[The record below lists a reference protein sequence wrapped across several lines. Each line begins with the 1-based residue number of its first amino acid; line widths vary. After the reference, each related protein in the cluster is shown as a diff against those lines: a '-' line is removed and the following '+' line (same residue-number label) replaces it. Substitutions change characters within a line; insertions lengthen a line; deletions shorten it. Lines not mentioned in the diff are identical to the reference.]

1 MLDITLAYDATNAE
15 LIPFTE
21 SIKLTDVLSG
31 EASTLELVLSN
42 IDGRFIGNWAA
53 VKGDVLNFSLGA
65 APPRAFAI
73 DKVSVTRRP
82 ATVTWSAT
90 ARPMTTR
97 KPSSGGT
104 GSTPPPPEAAVLN
117 TRESWPAVR
126 GLTLSGLL
134 SRVAS
139 DAGMTHK
146 YAHDDDPSLGTVAR
160 YQETAWALLSRQA
173 ARFGCT
179 VNATA
184 DTLTIVGP
192 KRASSPSP
200 SSTVPVQ
207 ATITLPDSQIE
218 AIESADTISPATV
231 RAVEIDPFAAA
242 TVVDESGDGDGD
254 DLLVDQ
260 VGGDASSIVGL
271 KTALAASC
279 RIIILP
285 QEITA
290 GALVE
295 TTEGTFEV
303 SRVEYARTPQNESM
317 SLSCKGV

>member
-1 MLDITLAYDATNAE
+1 MLDITLAYNATNAE

-42 IDGRFIGNWAA
+42 VDGRFIGNWAA

-73 DKVSVTRRP
+73 DKVAVVRRP
-82 ATVTWSAT
+82 ATVTWYAT

-104 GSTPPPPEAAVLN
+104 GATPPPPEAAVLN
-117 TRESWPAVR
+117 TRESWAAIM

-134 SRVAS
+134 SRVAR
-139 DAGMTHK
+139 DAGMTHR
-146 YAHDDDPSLGTVAR
+146 YAHDDDPALGTVAR

-192 KRASSPSP
+192 KRSSSSSPSA
-200 SSTVPVQ
+200 TLPVQ
-207 ATITLPDSQIE
+207 TTISIPDSQIE
-218 AIESADTISPATV
+218 AIESADTIAPAKV
-231 RAVEIDPFAAA
+231 RAVEIDPYAAA
-242 TVVDESGDGDGD
+242 NVVAESGDGDGI

-260 VGGDASSIVGL
+260 VGGDASSIAGL
-271 KTALAASC
+271 KAALAASC
-279 RIIILP
+279 RIIIWP
-285 QEITA
+285 QEIAA

-317 SLSCKGV
+317 TLTCKGV

>member
-1 MLDITLAYDATNAE
+1 MLDITLAYNATNAE

-21 SIKLTDVLSG
+21 SIKLCDVLSG

-42 IDGRFIGNWAA
+42 IDGRFSGNWAA
-53 VKGDVLNFSLGA
+53 VKGDVLNFSLGV
-65 APPRAFAI
+65 APSRAFAV
-73 DKVSVTRRP
+73 DKISIARKP

-97 KPSSGGT
+97 TPSSGGT

-117 TRESWPAVR
+117 TRESWAAIR

-139 DAGMTHK
+139 DAGMSHK
-146 YAHDDDPSLGTVAR
+146 YAHDADPTLGTVAR
-160 YQETAWALLSRQA
+160 YQETAWGLLSRQA

-192 KRASSPSP
+192 KRSSPASP
-200 SSTVPVQ
+200 SSTVPAQ
-207 ATITLPDSQIE
+207 TTITLPDSQIE
-218 AIESADTISPATV
+218 AIESADTIAPATV
-231 RAVEIDPFAAA
+231 RAVEIDPYTAA
-242 TVVDESGDGDGD
+242 TVVDEDGDGDGD

-260 VGGDASSIVGL
+260 VGGDASSIAGL
-271 KTALAASC
+271 KAALAASC
-279 RIIILP
+279 RIIVLP
-285 QEITA
+285 QEIAA
-290 GALVE
+290 GALIE

-303 SRVEYARTPQNESM
+303 SRVEYARTPQNENM
-317 SLSCKGV
+317 SLTCKGV

>member
-1 MLDITLAYDATNAE
+1 MLDISLAYNGTSAE
-15 LIPFTE
+15 LLPFTE
-21 SIKLTDVLSG
+21 SIRLTDVLSG

-42 IDGRFIGNWAA
+42 IDGRFSGNWAA
-53 VKGDVLNFSLGA
+53 VKGDVLNFSLGV
-65 APPRAFAI
+65 APSRAFAV
-73 DKVSVTRRP
+73 DKISISRRP

-97 KPSSGGT
+97 TPSSGGT

-117 TRESWPAVR
+117 TRESWAAVR

-139 DAGMTHK
+139 DAGMAHK
-146 YAHDDDPSLGTVAR
+146 YAHDDDPKLGTVAR
-160 YQETAWALLSRQA
+160 YQETAWGLLTRQA

-192 KRASSPSP
+192 KRASSASP
-200 SSTVPVQ
+200 SSTLPAQTTV
-207 ATITLPDSQIE
+207 ALPDGQIE
-218 AIESADTISPATV
+218 AIESADTIAPATV
-231 RAVEIDPFAAA
+231 RAVEIDPYAAA
-242 TVVDESGDGDGD
+242 TVVDESGDGDGV

-260 VGGDASSIVGL
+260 VGGDASSIAGL
-271 KTALAASC
+271 KAALAASC

-285 QEITA
+285 QEIAA
-290 GALVE
+290 GALIE

-317 SLSCKGV
+317 SLTCKGV